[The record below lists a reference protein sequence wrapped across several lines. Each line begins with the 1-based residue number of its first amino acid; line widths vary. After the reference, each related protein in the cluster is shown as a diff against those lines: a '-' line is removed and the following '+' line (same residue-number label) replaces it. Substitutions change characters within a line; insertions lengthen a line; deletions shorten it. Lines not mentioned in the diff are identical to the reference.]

1 MENSPLRFLKDFDVI
16 TMINK
21 EVINSKRKLAEIFH
35 KNLYKDRIH
44 NNYNFFEKILIDDTF
59 WRINRERIANKDVA
73 IIPPEFPFINNRDK
87 TINVKHAI
95 RVFQKQL
102 LEVEDESY
110 NIRLPCGT
118 ISNGAQC
125 LCDICIEAF

>member
-16 TMINK
+16 TMINN
-21 EVINSKRKLAEIFH
+21 EVINSKRKLAMIFH
-35 KNLYKDRIH
+35 TNAYKDRIH

-59 WRINRERIANKDVA
+59 WRINRERIKNKDVA
-73 IIPPEFPFINNRDK
+73 IIPPEFPFINNRNK

-95 RVFQKQL
+95 RVFQKHL

>member
-1 MENSPLRFLKDFDVI
+1 MENSPLRFLKDYDII
-16 TMINK
+16 TIINN
-21 EVINSKRKLAEIFH
+21 EVINSKRKLARIFH
-35 KNLYKDRIH
+35 TNAYKDRIH

-59 WRINRERIANKDVA
+59 WRINRERIKNRHVA
-73 IIPPEFPFINNRDK
+73 IIPPEFPFINNSNYS
-87 TINVKHAI
+87 INVKHAI
-95 RVFQKQL
+95 RIFQEYL